1 VRFANREI
9 LFRRGEAGD
18 SAYLLMEGEVA
29 IVPDAER
36 PDPADAVVRMGRH
49 ALLGDI
55 ALISNRGR
63 SMSAVAMGEVVAL
76 RIDRDVIL
84 DVIEQDG
91 RVAMAI
97 LRVMVDRLLAAESR
111 PLAPR

>member
-1 VRFANREI
+1 
-9 LFRRGEAGD
+9 
-18 SAYLLMEGEVA
+18 
-29 IVPDAER
+29 
-36 PDPADAVVRMGRH
+36 
-49 ALLGDI
+49 
-55 ALISNRGR
+55 
-63 SMSAVAMGEVVAL
+63 MSAVAMGEVVAL